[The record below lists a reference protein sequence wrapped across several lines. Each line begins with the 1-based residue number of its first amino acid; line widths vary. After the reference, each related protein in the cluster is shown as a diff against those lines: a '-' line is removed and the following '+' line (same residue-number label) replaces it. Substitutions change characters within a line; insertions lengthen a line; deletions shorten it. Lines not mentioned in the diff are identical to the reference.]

1 MMAAL
6 ARTFAAARLLIAAS
20 VAMLGLLAPAGAH
33 EIRPAYL
40 QVDQTDA
47 THFSI
52 LWKTPLMSGMPLPV
66 VLKFP
71 DGVKHVLEPQERPLP
86 GSILQKRVILAPD
99 LLAGARIEFVGLQA
113 TITDVLVRV
122 NWLDG
127 RQASAIVRPSQPWYV
142 VPAEQSGWSVA
153 FEYLKLG
160 VRHILYGLDH
170 LLFVA
175 SLMLIVRDWRV
186 LVKTI
191 TAFTLAH
198 SITLALATFGL
209 VTLPGPPVEAMIALS
224 ILLVAAEAVRMERGK
239 TSLTI
244 TWPWVVAFGFGL
256 LHGFGFAGAMIDL
269 GLPQRD
275 VPLALLFFNIGV
287 EIGQLAF
294 ITVILA
300 VTSSARLIFTVGRPV
315 RIAAAYGIGTVAA
328 FWAVE
333 RLAAIFL
340 SGGLS

>member
-1 MMAAL
+1 MTAKLVRHLAA
-6 ARTFAAARLLIAAS
+6 TRLLLAIVIAVMGLSAP
-20 VAMLGLLAPAGAH
+20 VAAH
-33 EIRPAYL
+33 EVRPAYL
-40 QVDQTDA
+40 QIDQTDA
-47 THFSI
+47 SRYTI
-52 LWKTPLMSGMPLPV
+52 LWKTPLLSGMPLPV

-71 DGVKHVLEPQERPLP
+71 GDVTHVMEPLERPLP
-86 GSILQKRVILAPD
+86 GSILQKRIISAPGG
-99 LLAGARIEFVGLQA
+99 LAGRQIDFVGLQA

-122 NWLDG
+122 TWLDG
-127 RQASAIVRPSQPWYV
+127 RQASAIVRPSQPWYT

-153 FEYLKLG
+153 WEYLKLG
-160 VRHILYGLDH
+160 IRHILYGLDH

-209 VTLPGPPVEAMIALS
+209 VTLPAAPVEAMIALS
-224 ILLVAAEAVRMERGK
+224 ILLVAAEAVRMERGE

-256 LHGFGFAGAMIDL
+256 LHGFGFAGAMADL

-275 VPLALLFFNIGV
+275 LPMALLFFNIGV
-287 EIGQLAF
+287 EIGQLTF
-294 ITVILA
+294 IA
-300 VTSSARLIFTVGRPV
+300 VLLMVGYSARLIFAFGRPM

-333 RLAAIFL
+333 RLDTIFL
-340 SGGLS
+340 G

>member
-1 MMAAL
+1 MMAGL
-6 ARTFAAARLLIAAS
+6 ARSFAAAQLLTAILI
-20 VAMLGLLAPAGAH
+20 AMLGLTASATAH
-33 EIRPAYL
+33 EVRPAYL
-40 QVDQTDA
+40 QIDQTDA
-47 THFSI
+47 SHYTV

-66 VLKFP
+66 VLKLP
-71 DGVKHVLEPQERPLP
+71 DDVKHVMEPQERPLP
-86 GSILQKRVILAPD
+86 GSILHKRIISAPD
-99 LLAGARIEFVGLQA
+99 GLAGREIDFVGLQA

-127 RQASAIVRPSQPWYV
+127 RQASTIVRPSQPWYV

-153 FEYLKLG
+153 IEYLQLG
-160 VRHILYGLDH
+160 IRHILYGVDH

-209 VTLPGPPVEAMIALS
+209 VTLPGPPVEVMIALS
-224 ILLVAAEAVRMERGK
+224 ILLVAAEAVRMERGEK
-239 TSLTI
+239 SLTI

-256 LHGFGFAGAMIDL
+256 LHGFGFAGAMVDL

-275 VPLALLFFNIGV
+275 IPLALLFFNVGV
-287 EIGQLAF
+287 EFGQLTF
-294 ITVILA
+294 IAAILA
-300 VTSSARLIFTVGRPV
+300 VAYAARLIFTSGRPV
-315 RIAAAYGIGTVAA
+315 RIAAAYGIGVVAA
-328 FWAVE
+328 FWVVE
-333 RLAAIFL
+333 RLDAIFL
-340 SGGLS
+340 